1 MNLAASILRTIKNGV
16 LDSDF
21 ISHLLTK
28 DRTKAKNKNEGE
40 YWDYKVSVNLGIES
54 DVSKLAK
61 RVLGFFNNKGG
72 VIIYGIDDNY
82 IVRGIPQEFIV
93 DTKMLHDKLRPYV
106 GPRVSVFQDSIE
118 LKDGKLLWVI
128 CVPKREGLPVALQ
141 KNGPPDAEGRVSL
154 KKNSFFLRVNDEI
167 KTCLDPVDL
176 CSLFA
181 DLDASL
187 QAAYAFDIDE
197 PYFRLLAHH
206 CDRFVGRQT
215 VLDDVREVLTLR
227 HPIISFDGLGG
238 VGKSAIAIELTR
250 QLYDSKEYQFI
261 VSLSAKSR
269 VWQGHVATRIAGFS
283 GITEFLREI
292 GHVLGVGGNKSLE
305 ELKTNIVS
313 LMGGIRGL
321 ILVDNI
327 EDVHDEQILRFI
339 SREIPDP
346 VKVIVTSRIDRGLG
360 AISVPIPE
368 MTGEEAR
375 ELFEHELTR
384 QGYAR
389 KATDTNSIKRILE
402 ATGRLPLAIKWAASL
417 AAREGSLSR
426 AEKVFEG
433 TPAEKT
439 EFLSFCFKTMFDQL
453 PLLAK
458 QVAILRPYLDESWTL
473 PILSI
478 ALDTSEHDICNAVHE
493 LKDRGIALATSGS
506 IEQMPKILPLTHDFL
521 AAKLREDRSIEELVE
536 ARLAK
541 ALGDANPLVAGIGS
555 SRRLELIISAIKKKL
570 NDSDWDE
577 AERLLHYALD
587 IWGGHS
593 DSWLTFLNGQLE
605 FVHGKHKDGRE
616 LMESAVRNVT
626 NEEVKVELEER
637 IGLLL
642 IHADSRE
649 ERQAGANYLSK
660 AIAKGADVP
669 VTAIAQ
675 IAEISLRQNDYQTIR
690 TLCGCKLTPLQ
701 SLEFVR
707 KLDPATNRDPQFP
720 YHIGR
725 SLIDV
730 YEAAGRSKSQDLG
743 DEERTRINERLS
755 FFKVRIG
762 LEQR

>member
-1 MNLAASILRTIKNGV
+1 MNLAASVLRTIRNGV

-21 ISHLLTK
+21 TSHLLTR
-28 DRTKAKNKNEGE
+28 DRTKAKNRNEGE
-40 YWDYKVSVNLGIES
+40 YWDYKVSVNLSAEQ
-54 DVSKLAK
+54 DVAKLAK

-72 VIIYGIDDNY
+72 VIIYGIDDDY
-82 IVRGIPQEFIV
+82 IVRGIPNEFV
-93 DTKMLHDKLRPYV
+93 ADTKILNDKLRLYV

-128 CVPKREGLPVALQ
+128 CVPKRDGLPVALQ
-141 KNGPPDAEGRVSL
+141 KNGPPDAEGRVTL

-187 QAAYAFDIDE
+187 QSAYAFDVDE

-215 VLDDVREVLTLR
+215 VLDDVREALTLR
-227 HPIISFDGLGG
+227 HPIVSFDGPGG

-292 GHVLGVGGNKSLE
+292 GHVLGIGGNKSLE
-305 ELKTNIVS
+305 QLKADIIS
-313 LMGGIRGL
+313 LMDGTRGL

-327 EDVHDEQILRFI
+327 EDIHDEQIFRFI

-360 AISVPIPE
+360 AISTPIPE
-368 MTGEEAR
+368 MTGDEAR

-389 KATDTNSIKRILE
+389 KASDTNSVKRILE

-433 TPAEKT
+433 CPAEKT

-453 PLLAK
+453 PILAR

-473 PILSI
+473 PVLSI
-478 ALDTSEHDICNAVHE
+478 ALDTSEHDILDAIHE

-506 IEQMPKILPLTHDFL
+506 AEQMPKVLPLTHDFL
-521 AAKLREDRSIEELVE
+521 AAKLREDRSIEETVE

-555 SRRLELIISAIKKKL
+555 SRRFELIISAIKKKL
-570 NDSDWDE
+570 SDKDWDE

-587 IWGGHS
+587 MWGGNS

-605 FVHGKHKDGRE
+605 FARGKRKEGRQ
-616 LMESAVRNVT
+616 LMEGAVRSAT

-649 ERQAGANYLSK
+649 ERQTGASYLSK
-660 AIAKGADVP
+660 AISKGADVP
-669 VTAIAQ
+669 VAAIAR
-675 IAEISLRQNDYQTIR
+675 IAETSLRQSDYQTLR
-690 TLCGCKLTPLQ
+690 TLCECKLTPIQ

-707 KLDPATNRDPQFP
+707 KIDPAIIRDSQLP
-720 YHIGR
+720 YHIGPK
-725 SLIDV
+725 LIEV
-730 YEAAGRSKSQDLG
+730 YEAAGRSKSQDLS
-743 DEERTRINERLS
+743 DEERARISERIA
-755 FFKVRIG
+755 FYKNKIG
-762 LEQR
+762 

>member
-1 MNLAASILRTIKNGV
+1 MNLAASISRTIKHGV
-16 LDSDF
+16 LDPDF
-21 ISHLLTK
+21 KSHLLTK
-28 DRTKAKNKNEGE
+28 DCTKAKNKNEGE
-40 YWDYKVSVNLGIES
+40 YWDYKVSVNLGNELDI
-54 DVSKLAK
+54 SKLAK

-72 VIIYGIDDNY
+72 IIIYGIDDDY

-93 DTKMLHDKLRPYV
+93 DTKMLNDKLRPYV

-118 LKDGKLLWVI
+118 LKDGKLLWII
-128 CVPKREGLPVALQ
+128 CIPKREGLPVALQ
-141 KNGPPDAEGRVSL
+141 KNAPSDTDGRVSL

-215 VLDDVREVLTLR
+215 VLDDVREALTLR

-250 QLYDSKEYQFI
+250 QLYDSREYQFI

-269 VWQGHVATRIAGFS
+269 VWQGHVATRVAGFS

-305 ELKTNIVS
+305 KLKTDIIS
-313 LMGGIRGL
+313 LMDGTRGL

-389 KATDTNSIKRILE
+389 KATDTNSIRRILE

-417 AAREGSLSR
+417 AAREGSLSH
-426 AEKVFEG
+426 AEKIFDG
-433 TPAEKT
+433 SPAEKT

-453 PLLAK
+453 PPLAR
-458 QVAILRPYLDESWTL
+458 QVAILRPYLDESWSL

-478 ALDTSEHDICNAVHE
+478 ALDVSEHEIRDAVHE
-493 LKDRGIALATSGS
+493 LQDRGIALATSGS
-506 IEQMPKILPLTHDFL
+506 MEQMPKTLPLTHDFL
-521 AAKLREDRSIEELVE
+521 AAKLREDRGIEELVE

-570 NDSDWDE
+570 TESDLSE
-577 AERLLHYALD
+577 AERLLHYAHD
-587 IWGGHS
+587 IWGNNN
-593 DSWLTFLNGQLE
+593 DPWLAFLSGQLE
-605 FVHGKHKDGRE
+605 FVLGKRKEGRQ
-616 LMESAVRNVT
+616 LMDSAVKSTT
-626 NEEVKVELEER
+626 NDAVKGELEQR

-649 ERQAGANYLSK
+649 ERQAGASYLSK

-669 VTAIAQ
+669 VPAIAR
-675 IAEISLRQNDYQTIR
+675 IAETSLRQNDYPTIR
-690 TLCGCKLTPLQ
+690 MLCDCKLTPVQ

-707 KLDPATNRDPQFP
+707 KFEIALSRDPQLP

-725 SLIDV
+725 SLIDI
-730 YEAAGRSKSQDLG
+730 YEAAGRNKSQDLG
-743 DEERTRINERLS
+743 DEERTRINERIV
-755 FFKVRIG
+755 FFKTKVRA
-762 LEQR
+762 